1 MANKFWI
8 IVSIS
13 LALGTLVLLNISM
26 HEYADPLVQGCLING
41 SLINSKNYIR
51 LNIPGIDQI
60 NCVIIPFFKDA
71 LKVKSSQFFGG
82 IITPLFIV
90 AFVFGSIESLDDQRS
105 LFVRFVPFW
114 TFLSQILGVS
124 VAFPLVWL
132 PAFWSKSG
140 QSPKVTGSK
149 SDYISL
155 KLITLCGLIFT
166 GNCLSLVSFKEVHKL
181 NWAIT
186 LFNVAPFLLPFIWMI
201 PRWVMP
207 KKMRQEPG
215 NRYVLNKIKI
225 YYFFAGLTTMYY
237 FLSWKDFSLDGMPS
251 KELFALFAAIPNRHL
266 IPVAH
271 QAALFLLIDTLG
283 ILISLFLLDFVE
295 NGYSV
300 IKALKFIVVS
310 IFMSP
315 ATAFLFNLIERE
327 KSLLTKKP
335 LSKSQR

>member
-1 MANKFWI
+1 
-8 IVSIS
+8 
-13 LALGTLVLLNISM
+13 
-26 HEYADPLVQGCLING
+26 
-41 SLINSKNYIR
+41 
-51 LNIPGIDQI
+51 
-60 NCVIIPFFKDA
+60 
-71 LKVKSSQFFGG
+71 
-82 IITPLFIV
+82 
-90 AFVFGSIESLDDQRS
+90 
-105 LFVRFVPFW
+105 
-114 TFLSQILGVS
+114 
-124 VAFPLVWL
+124 LVWL

-140 QSPKVTGSK
+140 QSPKVAGSK

-186 LFNVAPFLLPFIWMI
+186 LFNVAPFMLPFIWMI

-237 FLSWKDFSLDGMPS
+237 FLSWKDFSLEGMPF
-251 KELFALFAAIPNRHL
+251 KDLFELFAAIPNRKL

-283 ILISLFLLDFVE
+283 ILTSLFLLDFVE

-310 IFMSP
+310 IFVSP
-315 ATAFLFNLIERE
+315 ATAFLFNLIDRE
-327 KSLLTKKP
+327 KLLLSKKP
-335 LSKSQR
+335 LTKSR